1 MLLRLSRQQ
10 NKQMLSVAIF
20 WRFKKDEQDEERLLC
35 MRGSRGGIG
44 VQTPPLE
51 NHKLYVFF
59 IEISIWYPP

>member
-35 MRGSRGGIG
+35 MRRSRGGIG
-44 VQTPPLE
+44 GLDSPW
-51 NHKLYVFF
+51 K
-59 IEISIWYPP
+59 IISYMGFYRN